1 MKQLFRKELII
12 GACILIALAILIFGI
27 DFLKGVNIFK
37 ASNYYYVSYE
47 NVEGLTVSADVN
59 LNGFKVG
66 QVREISYEY
75 DNPGHVLVELE
86 LDKALKIP
94 EGSKALLVS
103 DMLGTASITL
113 NLTNN
118 SKCYEIGAKIPGE
131 TPTGLM
137 ANVSENL
144 MPAVA
149 AIFPKVDTLLSNIN
163 NLLAN
168 PALAASVQRLDAIT
182 NNLEITTMQLNRTVA
197 ALPAVAGDVKT
208 ITGNFV
214 TTSDNFAQL
223 STQVKNMPIDSI
235 MNQLQVATTNLR
247 ILSDELKDPN
257 SSLGLL
263 LNDPQ
268 LYNNLN
274 STVSSLD
281 SLFVDIK
288 AHPKRYINIKLL

>member
-1 MKQLFRKELII
+1 
-12 GACILIALAILIFGI
+12 
-27 DFLKGVNIFK
+27 
-37 ASNYYYVSYE
+37 
-47 NVEGLTVSADVN
+47 
-59 LNGFKVG
+59 
-66 QVREISYEY
+66 
-75 DNPGHVLVELE
+75 
-86 LDKALKIP
+86 
-94 EGSKALLVS
+94 
-103 DMLGTASITL
+103 
-113 NLTNN
+113 
-118 SKCYEIGAKIPGE
+118 
-131 TPTGLM
+131 
-137 ANVSENL
+137 
-144 MPAVA
+144 
-149 AIFPKVDTLLSNIN
+149 
-163 NLLAN
+163 
-168 PALAASVQRLDAIT
+168 
-182 NNLEITTMQLNRTVA
+182 MQLNRTVA

>member
-113 NLTNN
+113 DLTNN

-131 TPTGLM
+131 TPAGLM

-149 AIFPKVDTLLSNIN
+149 AIFPKVDTLLTNIN

>member
-1 MKQLFRKELII
+1 
-12 GACILIALAILIFGI
+12 LIFGI

-113 NLTNN
+113 DLTNN
-118 SKCYEIGAKIPGE
+118 SKCYEIGAKIHGE
-131 TPTGLM
+131 TPAGLM

-149 AIFPKVDTLLSNIN
+149 AIFPKVDTLLTNIN

>member
-113 NLTNN
+113 DLTNN
-118 SKCYEIGAKIPGE
+118 SKCYEIGTKIPGE
-131 TPTGLM
+131 TPAGLM

-144 MPAVA
+144 MPAVT
-149 AIFPKVDTLLSNIN
+149 AIFPKVDTLLTNIN

-182 NNLEITTMQLNRTVA
+182 SNLEITTMQLNRTVA

-247 ILSDELKDPN
+247 LLSDELKDPN

-274 STVSSLD
+274 NTVSSLD
-281 SLFVDIK
+281 SLFIDIK